1 MRTEVGFVFLLFA
14 ACASATPAAD
24 VDVVQE
30 SNPSA
35 EAIEVPLLQKPALSA
50 AELSAQLDGAC
61 GAHAKFADLFKGAD
75 ASADEKKIARAYI
88 ERCALR
94 ETIELTGKL
103 IEFPTV
109 SAREAATGESF
120 TAMAGYLE
128 SWSKEAGLDF
138 KVSGENDAW
147 EIGLGSGAPNL
158 GFVMHGDVV
167 PIDDGI
173 ELGGEK
179 VGTIDAVTGEPLPPG
194 WSKAPFRA
202 TVEDG
207 KLYGR
212 GSEDDKGPIA
222 AVLVVMRTL
231 SKLGVVPAGRI
242 VAIIGTGE
250 ENDWTGMRRYVEASK
265 PHPQFV
271 ISVDANFPVV
281 IAESGFVAWQLAA
294 PLKANAKKANKKC
307 TAAIDAKG
315 GQFLTQVPGE
325 ASMTLAPAA
334 NEPLD
339 RLASRAQAAAAEV
352 AKESAGKLRVE
363 LAPES
368 ARIKVIVYGDAVH
381 SSVAETGQNALWGL
395 AQVAERVGLCE
406 GGAKSML
413 AIVSTYF
420 AGDHWGEKLKLAHEH
435 PAMGRLLV
443 APTLLRIEGE
453 DAKLSIN
460 MRRPAG
466 MTAAE
471 FGAKLGAALA
481 MLQKTI
487 DPAIRLAGEPYIGEP
502 ALANTDGPLVSTL
515 IDIYRRESG
524 DKTAEPISIRGGTYA
539 RLFNG
544 AVSFG
549 PALPGRAY
557 RGHAPDEFVE
567 LDALSLLDRAIFE
580 AAIALDAH
588 AAGARADK

>member
-1 MRTEVGFVFLLFA
+1 MLLV
-14 ACASATPAAD
+14 ACASSTP
-24 VDVVQE
+24 VVE
-30 SNPSA
+30 ETKPSG
-35 EAIEVPLLQKPALSA
+35 EPIEVPLPQKPALSA
-50 AELSAQLDGAC
+50 AELSAQLDEAC
-61 GAHAKFADLFKGAD
+61 GAHAKFKELFGTVESD
-75 ASADEKKIARAYI
+75 KKKLARAYI
-88 ERCALR
+88 ERCGLR

-109 SAREAATGESF
+109 SARESATGEAFS
-120 TAMAGYLE
+120 AMRSYLE

-138 KVSGENDAW
+138 KASGDNDAW
-147 EIGLGSGAPNL
+147 EIGLGTGAPNV

-173 ELGGEK
+173 EHSGGEK
-179 VGTIDAVTGEPLPPG
+179 AGTIDAVTGEPLPPG
-194 WSKAPFRA
+194 WTKAPFRA
-202 TVEDG
+202 TVDDG

-231 SKLGVVPAGRI
+231 SKLGLVPAGRI
-242 VAIIGTGE
+242 LAIIGTGE
-250 ENDWTGMRRYVEASK
+250 ENDWTGMRRYVEANK
-265 PHPQFV
+265 PQPQFV

-294 PLKANAKKANKKC
+294 PLKPAAAGAKKSAKKC
-307 TAAIDAKG
+307 TAAIEAKG

-325 ASMTLAPAA
+325 ASMTLAVAA
-334 NEPLD
+334 NESLD
-339 RLASRAQAAAAEV
+339 RLASRVHAAAAEV

-368 ARIKVIVYGDAVH
+368 GRIKVIVYGDAVH

-406 GGAKSML
+406 GGTKSML

-443 APTLLRIEGE
+443 APTLLRVEGE

-466 MTAAE
+466 MTTAE
-471 FGAKLGAALA
+471 FGAKLATALSL
-481 MLQKTI
+481 LQRTI
-487 DPAIRLAGEPYIGEP
+487 DPAIRLAADPYIGEP
-502 ALANTDGPLVSTL
+502 AMANTDGPLVPTL

-549 PALPGRAY
+549 PALPGHAY

-580 AAIALDAH
+580 AALALDAH
-588 AAGARADK
+588 AVTAPRADR